1 MSAWGGER
9 DFGAGKV
16 LGTWYLGDGML
27 GAVVT

>member
-1 MSAWGGER
+1 MFGVGER